1 MTVTVKF
8 FASLRDVTGL
18 EEMQHEFDGVNL
30 ADLIESLKKAL
41 TREAFIE
48 ITAKNVKVA
57 VNQEL
62 IDGSAAVSDG
72 DEVAFLPPVTGG

>member
-18 EEMQHEFDGVNL
+18 EEMQHEFEGVNL
-30 ADLIESLKKAL
+30 ADLIVSLKKAL
-41 TREAFIE
+41 THEAFIE

-57 VNQEL
+57 LNQEL
-62 IDGSAAVSDG
+62 IDGSVPVSDG

>member
-8 FASLRDVTGL
+8 FASLRDVTGI
-18 EEMQHEFDGVNL
+18 EEIQHEFEGVSL
-30 ADLIESLKKAL
+30 TDLIVSLKKAL
-41 TREAFIE
+41 THEAFVE

-57 VNQEL
+57 LNQEL
-62 IDGSAAVSDG
+62 IDDSAAISDG

>member
-1 MTVTVKF
+1 VTVTVKF